1 MLIPI
6 DNFSVVRVRG
16 DVSPTIFLPRSLAKE
31 IGSLAVLKSGRNR
44 IIACVLPNSLIKNKI
59 CSDGIAINTNSYL
72 SLREPRNL
80 VIERINPEKTIFVY
94 GTLLSKYW
102 NPYVGELNSGWIK
115 IGSPYIRGVIKEVLA
130 IWPRKS
136 IYPLIKEGNKIVLGE
151 LYPNVSPQVIEYLNS
166 TESQLIRRRVD
177 VFPIENFVRT
187 EAIPAQ
193 MYIHVGDRKRG
204 LKSRT
209 FRYPDAYYVLKY
221 GFISYNF
228 SEDLLVKWIHGNSP
242 IVLTSPHGGLA
253 RPTDTPPSNNMY
265 GDSFTLEIT
274 ENIVKKTFEL
284 SGWTAVPSAIISR
297 IHRNIVD
304 LNRPWMPKHEK
315 AAKIYL
321 TYHRAIRRAIN
332 LSRKKHSRTLIL
344 DIHGMKNYGPD
355 IILGTNYGRSIR
367 GFGEELNELKET
379 LEKKFSVDVDNHGL
393 SGYYTTMRYGALLR
407 VGVIQV
413 EISMDI
419 RMSEQKRSTLVN
431 LLAEYIVSTTEKH

>member
-1 MLIPI
+1 M
-6 DNFSVVRVRG
+6 DDFSVVRARG

-31 IGSLAVLKSGRNR
+31 AGPLVMLKSDRNE
-44 IIACVLPNSLIKNKI
+44 IIACVLPNSLIKNKVHPNN
-59 CSDGIAINTNSYL
+59 IAINTNSYS
-72 SLREPRNL
+72 SLKEPKNL
-80 VIERINPEKTIFVY
+80 VIEQINPEKTVFVY

-102 NPYVGELNSGWIK
+102 NPHLGELNDGWIK
-115 IGSPYIRGVIKEVLA
+115 IGSTHIRGVVKETLA

-136 IYPLIKEGNKIVLGE
+136 IYPLIKDGNKMILGE
-151 LYPNVSPQVIEYLNS
+151 LYPNVSPQVIEFLNDA
-166 TESQLIRRRVD
+166 EPQLIRRRVD
-177 VFPIENFVRT
+177 VFPVENFVRT

-193 MYIHVGDRKRG
+193 MYIHVGDGKRG

-221 GFISYNF
+221 GFISYSF

-253 RPTDTPPSNNMY
+253 RLTDTPPSNNMY

-332 LSRKKHSRTLIL
+332 LSRKKHSRTPIL

-367 GFGEELNELKET
+367 GFREELNELKET

-393 SGYYTTMRYGALLR
+393 SGYYTTMRYGALPR

-431 LLAEYIVSTTEKH
+431 LLAEYIVSITEKH